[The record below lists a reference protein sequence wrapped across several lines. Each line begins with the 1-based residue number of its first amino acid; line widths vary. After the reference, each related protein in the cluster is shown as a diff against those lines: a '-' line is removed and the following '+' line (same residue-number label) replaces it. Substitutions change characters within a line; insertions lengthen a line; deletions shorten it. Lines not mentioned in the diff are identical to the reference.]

1 MAPDL
6 STLRANRPMKHHNL
20 RKRFGVPRLFVSLAI
35 VAAYCA
41 SSHTAAQAQP
51 LAVRTGEIVPRDVRE
66 MYDRGLQYLAKTQT
80 EKGDWA
86 GSGEQGPGATGL
98 GLMAFLASGE
108 DPNFGL
114 YSTQVRRAVRSIIRG
129 QNVNTGYLGNSMY
142 HHGFGMLALAEAYG
156 AVDERTLWEQGEKH
170 NSIGQALEL
179 AVRAALTSQKKNP
192 LGAWRYSPDAR
203 DADTSVSGSILVG
216 LLAARNAGI
225 EVPDEA
231 IDKAISYYQ
240 SMTSNQG
247 EVGYS
252 GLGGFGES
260 LARSS
265 IATLVFSVARRKDLP
280 QFKAAVGYLSTRI
293 ETPAANS
300 GWMEYTRYYQAQA
313 LFQGDV
319 EAWEKWNKLLIRQ
332 LKQSQQPD
340 GSFSGQQGAT
350 LGTSMSLLALALNY
364 RFLPIYER

>member
-1 MAPDL
+1 MKKLNYLRRGLPWMILAACCTIPF
-6 STLRANRPMKHHNL
+6 STAR
-20 RKRFGVPRLFVSLAI
+20 
-35 VAAYCA
+35 
-41 SSHTAAQAQP
+41 AQP

-66 MYDRGLQYLAKTQT
+66 MYDRGLQYLAKTQSD
-80 EKGDWA
+80 KGDWT
-86 GSGEQGPGATGL
+86 GSGDQGPGSTGL

-129 QNVNTGYLGNSMY
+129 QNANTGYLGNSMY

-156 AVDERTLWEQGEKH
+156 AVDERTLWEAGEKH
-170 NSIGQALEL
+170 RSIGQALEL

-240 SMTSNQG
+240 QMTSNAG

-265 IATLVFSVARRKDLP
+265 IATLVFSVSRRKDLP
-280 QFKAAVGYLSTRI
+280 QFKATIGYLVTHI
-293 ETPAANS
+293 EQPAQQS
-300 GWMEYTRYYQAQA
+300 GWAEYTRYYQAQA

-332 LKQSQQPD
+332 LKQIQQPD

-350 LGTSMSLLALALNY
+350 LSTSMSLLALALNY

>member
-1 MAPDL
+1 
-6 STLRANRPMKHHNL
+6 
-20 RKRFGVPRLFVSLAI
+20 
-35 VAAYCA
+35 
-41 SSHTAAQAQP
+41 
-51 LAVRTGEIVPRDVRE
+51 
-66 MYDRGLQYLAKTQT
+66 
-80 EKGDWA
+80 
-86 GSGEQGPGATGL
+86 
-98 GLMAFLASGE
+98 MAFLASGE

-129 QNVNTGYLGNSMY
+129 QNANTGYLGNSMY

-156 AVDERTLWEQGEKH
+156 AVDERTLWEAGEKH
-170 NSIGQALEL
+170 VSIGQALEL

-240 SMTSNQG
+240 SMTSNAG

-280 QFKAAVGYLSTRI
+280 QFKATVGYLATRI

-300 GWMEYTRYYQAQA
+300 GWAEYTRYYQAQA

-340 GSFSGQQGAT
+340 GSFTGQQGAG
-350 LGTSMSLLALALNY
+350 LSTSMSLLALALNY